1 MDAMRMESN
10 FFVVNIPHERIGVLI
25 GPKGI
30 VKKTIEERLNVKLE
44 VDSSSG
50 SVKIELAKP
59 VNEGGDPLSIFKA
72 RDIVEAIGRGFSPE
86 RAFRLFSENAML
98 SIINIDDYIKRTL
111 NNMVR
116 VKARLIGQGG
126 KTRRIVEE
134 TTNTYLSI
142 YGDTVAI
149 IGENEE
155 DVKAAEEAV
164 ISIIDGA
171 PHSSVYKFLNNYARY
186 KKHKIAR

>member
-1 MDAMRMESN
+1 METN
-10 FFVVNIPHERIGVLI
+10 FFIVNIPHERIGVLI
-25 GPKGI
+25 GQKGI

-44 VDSSSG
+44 IDSSTG
-50 SVKIELAKP
+50 SVKIDLAKP
-59 VNEGGDPLSIFKA
+59 VNEGGDPLALFKA

-98 SIINIDDYIKRTL
+98 SIINIDDYVKRTR
-111 NNMVR
+111 NNIVR
-116 VKARLIGQGG
+116 VKARLIGEEG
-126 KTRRIVEE
+126 KTRRIIEE
-134 TTNTYLSI
+134 TTNTYISI

-149 IGENEE
+149 IGDSEE

-164 ISIIDGA
+164 ISIINGA

-186 KKHKIAR
+186 KRHRIIK